1 MKKPQSKSTSPKSGG
16 KSPKQK
22 ASASGS
28 DSPRPIENSGY
39 WLFKSEPDVF
49 SIDDLKA
56 NKTTFWEG
64 VRNYQARNLLRDTI
78 QKGDL
83 VLYYHSNA
91 EPSGVAGIAR
101 VCKTGYPDHTAF
113 DPRAHYY
120 DEKSDPDNPTWYM
133 VDVEFVD
140 KFDEL
145 ISLHKLK
152 ETPGLEDMM
161 VTKRGARLSIQPVT
175 KDEWNIILKLAG
187 KKLK

>member
-1 MKKPQSKSTSPKSGG
+1 MKKTQSTSTKSKSGG
-16 KSPKQK
+16 KSAKQK
-22 ASASGS
+22 SAAAGS
-28 DSPRPIENSGY
+28 DTAKPIENSGY

-78 QKGDL
+78 KKGDL

-91 EPSGVAGIAR
+91 EPSGVAGIAK
-101 VCKTGYPDHTAF
+101 VCRTGYPDHTAF
-113 DPRAHYY
+113 DPKTHYY
-120 DEKSDPDNPTWYM
+120 DEKSDPNNPTWYM
-133 VDVEFVD
+133 VDVEFVE

-145 ISLHKLK
+145 IPLGKLK

-161 VTKRGARLSIQPVT
+161 VTKRGARLSVQPVSEN
-175 KDEWNIILKLAG
+175 EWKIILKLAG
-187 KKLK
+187 KKI